1 VGNDLMPSTATIRA
15 VIVLALGLASCG
27 PEETAAPAIPF
38 APLVDST
45 IKDPDN
51 AAKIFRIDFAEVQRR
66 YPLSRT
72 HLTALSPDNVKT
84 LPQEKLDQ
92 IYGRITAG
100 PLPSGA
106 YRSEIFFAPDGS
118 LKDRLAEVVGGFEG
132 RLVGTT
138 IDTLLLMVGAVWTGK
153 IFDRDQAVV
162 RTSIENLAPLQAFLG
177 DTETIMTTT
186 IPRQGPLRFVI
197 PDKKVWVLFPAKLYC
212 GQSLVDGRR
221 ESVIIDYN
229 YGEDIAGYRANPDS
243 FTGRGG
249 MRLRDEIR
257 MVRPGFYLGRAYV
270 GRVFLLNFTLYDE
283 RLAEAERAG
292 FLTGRPV
299 VEDCW
304 TGEQV
309 YDGAA
314 R

>member
-177 DTETIMTTT
+177 DTETIMTAT
-186 IPRQGPLRFVI
+186 IPRQGPLRFVM
-197 PDKKVWVLFPAKLYC
+197 PDQKVWALFPA
-212 GQSLVDGRR
+212 SF
-221 ESVIIDYN
+221 
-229 YGEDIAGYRANPDS
+229 IAGKAWSTAGASPSSSTKITARTLRATAPIPIVSLDEAACGCATKSAWSVPDFIS
-243 FTGRGG
+243 GG
-249 MRLRDEIR
+249 PMS
-257 MVRPGFYLGRAYV
+257 
-270 GRVFLLNFTLYDE
+270 
-283 RLAEAERAG
+283 AEC
-292 FLTGRPV
+292 F
-299 VEDCW
+299 C
-304 TGEQV
+304 
-309 YDGAA
+309 
-314 R
+314 

>member
-1 VGNDLMPSTATIRA
+1 MPSTAMICT
-15 VIVLALGLASCG
+15 VILLALALASCG

-51 AAKIFRIDFAEVQRR
+51 PAKIFRIDFAEVQQR

-72 HLTALSPDNVKT
+72 HLTAQSPDIVKT

-92 IYGRITAG
+92 IYARLTAG

-118 LKDRLAEVVGGFEG
+118 LRDRLAEVVGGFEG

-138 IDTLLLMVGAVWTGK
+138 IDTLLLMVRAVWTRK
-153 IFDRDQAVV
+153 IFYRDQGVV
-162 RTSIENLAPLQAFLG
+162 RTSIENLAPLQTLLG
-177 DTETIMTTT
+177 DTETIMTAT
-186 IPRQGPLRFVI
+186 IPRQGPLSYVV
-197 PDKKVWVLFPAKLYC
+197 PDKKVWVLFPAKFYC

-221 ESVIIDYN
+221 ESIIIDYN
-229 YGEDIAGYRANPDS
+229 YGEDVAGYRANPDS

-249 MRLRDEIR
+249 MQLRDEIR

-270 GRVFLLNFTLYDE
+270 GRVFLLNFTLYAE
-283 RLAEAERAG
+283 RLADRERAG
-292 FLTGRPV
+292 FLAGQPV

-304 TGEQV
+304 TGEQAH
-309 YDGAA
+309 AA
-314 R
+314 P